1 MICGVGILRLIRY
14 GANIRCRFRL
24 SRTPLLRCIIL
35 LGRIFF
41 LRLWISI
48 KFFSGRFTRAL
59 PRLLMLCLL
68 LLMLMRLANLA
79 QLLTI
84 CQNHQ
89 GHGVQAHTN

>member
-14 GANIRCRFRL
+14 STNIRYRFRL
-24 SRTPLLRCIIL
+24 TPLLQCIIL
-35 LGRIFF
+35 LSRIFF
-41 LRLWISI
+41 LRLRISI

-59 PRLLMLCLL
+59 PRLLTLCLL
-68 LLMLMRLANLA
+68 PLMLMRLANLA

-89 GHGVQAHTN
+89 GHGVQEHTN

>member
-14 GANIRCRFRL
+14 GANIRCRF
-24 SRTPLLRCIIL
+24 TPLLWCIIL
-35 LGRIFF
+35 LSRIFF
-41 LRLWISI
+41 LRFRISI

-59 PRLLMLCLL
+59 PRLFTLCLL

-84 CQNHQ
+84 CENHQ
-89 GHGVQAHTN
+89 GHGVQEHTN

>member
-1 MICGVGILRLIRY
+1 MIRGVGILRLIRY

-59 PRLLMLCLL
+59 PRLLTLCLL
-68 LLMLMRLANLA
+68 PLMLVRLANLA

-84 CQNHQ
+84 CLNHQ
-89 GHGVQAHTN
+89 GHGVQEHTN